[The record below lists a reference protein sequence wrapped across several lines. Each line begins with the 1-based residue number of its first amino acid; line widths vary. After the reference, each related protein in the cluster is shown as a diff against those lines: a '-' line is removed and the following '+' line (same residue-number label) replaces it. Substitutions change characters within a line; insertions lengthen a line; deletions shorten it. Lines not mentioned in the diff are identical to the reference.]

1 MFVVSISSSE
11 IRNEKDANKLLVQL
25 VLFGFLY
32 VLNVGFSFLSLVFHY
47 QVTDHLKAVAV
58 GTDIRVVPIV
68 GGMSTEKQER
78 LLRMRPEVV
87 VGTPGRLWEL
97 MSGGEKH
104 LVEVSTS

>member
-1 MFVVSISSSE
+1 ML
-11 IRNEKDANKLLVQL
+11 NL
-25 VLFGFLY
+25 GF
-32 VLNVGFSFLSLVFHY
+32 NFLSLIFYY

-58 GTDIRVVPIV
+58 GIDIRVVPIV

-78 LLRMRPEVV
+78 LLRTRPEVV

-104 LVEVSTS
+104 LVEVSTSCID